1 MADDVVDVLRE
12 TLSNHRLMV
21 LAAAKNN
28 TELDLDSALQ
38 VHAGLGNILAD
49 WTDFS
54 AGEQRKI
61 ISTIEYLVN
70 PTDDGHPDLTTS
82 DGFHDDLAELRRL
95 HAFLGY
101 V

>member
-12 TLSNHRLMV
+12 TLHNHRLML
-21 LAAAKNN
+21 LAAAKAND
-28 TELDLDSALQ
+28 ELDLEIALE
-38 VHAGLGNILAD
+38 VHAGIGSILAD
-49 WTDFS
+49 WSDFT
-54 AGEQRKI
+54 AGQQRKI
-61 ISTIEYLVN
+61 VSTIEFLVN
-70 PTDDGHPDLTTS
+70 PVDDGRPDLATP